1 MTTVAEVTVT
11 YALLRIAEIK
21 AGEGQQIPLCGN
33 CGHFESCRKE
43 KDIDEYDFACPE
55 YRRREDN

>member
-33 CGHFESCRKE
+33 CQHVKE
-43 KDIDEYDFACPE
+43 CADVDPEDIICPE
-55 YRRREDN
+55 YEGREE

>member
-33 CGHFESCRKE
+33 CVNFETCRKE
-43 KDIDEYDFACPE
+43 KDIDEYDFVCE
-55 YRRREDN
+55 DYRREE